1 MRPLLLIPKEIKSV
15 FYHLTANILWSLLAI
30 LCAQSMA
37 RAQATEVYA
46 GDDRYG
52 IDLMWYKFIRYEDGN
67 NSPWLFFSRNRANS
81 DYTKSPT
88 LFGSTN
94 AISYNF
100 SNGIGIVSVAS
111 FLNAGVIAKAGV
123 QYVHSTE
130 NTLVFGWLVA
140 DIQEKGGIDMFVLLR
155 YQPQLMDKWK
165 IFSQCEL
172 FPVYNPKTDILN
184 AVQRLRLGLRH
195 NAIAGG
201 IMVDLQQ
208 IGKDFSAVSSTE
220 NIGLFIRYDF

>member
-1 MRPLLLIPKEIKSV
+1 MAQ
-15 FYHLTANILWSLLAI
+15 LTMIQAI
-30 LCAQSMA
+30 TQALDMA
-37 RAQATEVYA
+37 LER
-46 GDDRYG
+46 D
-52 IDLMWYKFIRYEDGN
+52 
-67 NSPWLFFSRNRANS
+67 
-81 DYTKSPT
+81 
-88 LFGSTN
+88 
-94 AISYNF
+94 
-100 SNGIGIVSVAS
+100 
-111 FLNAGVIAKAGV
+111 
-123 QYVHSTE
+123 E
-130 NTLVFGWLVA
+130 NTLIFGWLVA
-140 DIQEKGGIDMFVLLR
+140 DIQEKGGIDMFILLR

-208 IGKDFSAVSSTE
+208 IGKDFSAMSSTE

>member
-1 MRPLLLIPKEIKSV
+1 
-15 FYHLTANILWSLLAI
+15 
-30 LCAQSMA
+30 
-37 RAQATEVYA
+37 
-46 GDDRYG
+46 
-52 IDLMWYKFIRYEDGN
+52 
-67 NSPWLFFSRNRANS
+67 
-81 DYTKSPT
+81 
-88 LFGSTN
+88 
-94 AISYNF
+94 
-100 SNGIGIVSVAS
+100 
-111 FLNAGVIAKAGV
+111 
-123 QYVHSTE
+123 
-130 NTLVFGWLVA
+130 
-140 DIQEKGGIDMFVLLR
+140 MFVLLR